1 MCDFSLLQTVN
12 SFRSFYVEL
21 IIDIGCGKLLLYVN
35 NINNML
41 AVEYYKLS
49 MIKHCWW
56 WCKWD

>member
-1 MCDFSLLQTVN
+1 MCDFSLLQTVH

-41 AVEYYKLS
+41 AVESYKLC
-49 MIKHCWW
+49 MIKQCWW